1 MNGCCKFNNKAK
13 VVDNTK
19 CKIGDKFSSTGLF
32 MDWKLQTGFISLIA
46 N

>member
-19 CKIGDKFSSTGLF
+19 CKIGDKFDKFASNQ
-32 MDWKLQTGFISLIA
+32 MI
-46 N
+46 